1 MQIRTSVS
9 TNFRLRLTMPSRL
22 LPALL
27 FCLVSG
33 PSIVVAADWTDLIS
47 PRLEAWETLGDGIWR
62 VTEDGILIGYRRPAI
77 DALFGAS
84 ETISRQD
91 FEDWLGVQSWLYT
104 REEYGEFDLHVEYWA
119 RVPGNSGI
127 SIRDPTRA
135 KFALTQPAD
144 YERTPAHNGYEV
156 QINGR
161 SGSRNPSGSLYTFV
175 PAKDGPQKDGQW
187 NSFDIESRND
197 RIRVS
202 VNGEIVAEHAGDPE
216 RPRTG
221 PIGLQLHDQFN
232 FIMFRNIRIRAVGS
246 SR

>member
-1 MQIRTSVS
+1 MP
-9 TNFRLRLTMPSRL
+9 TNFRQSRTTALLR

-27 FCLVSG
+27 LALFSTA
-33 PSIVVAADWTDLIS
+33 SIVVAADWTDLIT
-47 PRLEAWETLGDGIWR
+47 PQLDQWEAFGDGIWR
-62 VTEDGILIGYRRPAI
+62 VAEDGTLIGYRRPAV
-77 DALFGAS
+77 DALFGSS
-84 ETISRQD
+84 ETISKQD
-91 FEDWLGVQSWLYT
+91 FEDWMGVQSWLYT
-104 REEYGEFDLHVEYWA
+104 KQEYGEFDLHVEYWV

-135 KFALTQPAD
+135 KFAVTQPAD
-144 YERTPAHNGYEV
+144 YEKTPAHNGYEV

-175 PAKDGPQKDGQW
+175 PAKDGIQKDGQW

-197 RIRVS
+197 RITVR
-202 VNGEIVAEHAGDPE
+202 VNGVIVAEHPGDPD
-216 RPRTG
+216 RPKTG

-232 FIMFRNIRIRAVGS
+232 FIMFREIRIRELDS